1 MVYLIKINVALILLY
16 GFYKLIFAND
26 TFFTWKRAILI
37 GIYILAML
45 VPSLNFSY
53 WVSTNAEMTSMASS
67 YANYVLPSVTITPEK
82 AHATS
87 WQTVFIW
94 TYSLVV
100 AALLLKLLWQLTSIF
115 LLKRKCRE
123 TEINGTRICQLP
135 GDQGPFSFFNWI
147 FVNPARHNGKEL
159 KEILI
164 HEQTHCR
171 QKHSLDI
178 LFAELFGICFWL
190 NPFAWLLKREVRI
203 NLEFIA
209 DNRTLATGFD
219 SKQYQYHLLG
229 LTYKKNVAT
238 VSNNFNVSPLK
249 KRIKMMNKKRTK
261 AIGKAKYALFVPLIA
276 ALLLVSNIET
286 VAREMTRTVNNIPE
300 LSGLTQKVSNVFNK
314 VQTEIN
320 TTTATKT
327 VAPLPTDSTTEAMKK
342 VNEEASRNPEE
353 VFNLAEVMP
362 TFPGNIN
369 VWIMKNMKYPEQA
382 VKQKQQGRV
391 IVKFIVSET
400 GEISNPEIIRGVS
413 PLLDAEALRVV
424 KAMPK
429 WNPGKQNGK
438 AVRTNYA
445 VPITFRLEGGEQ
457 AKENTAMPAKKNIL
471 YVIDGKEYASGEY
484 DINKLDLNQ
493 IESMTVLKGQQA
505 VDKYGDRAKD
515 GAIVFQL
522 KK

>member
-1 MVYLIKINVALILLY
+1 MIYLVKINIAIIVLF
-16 GFYKLIFAND
+16 GFYKLIFSND
-26 TFFTWKRAILI
+26 TFFAWRRATLFGIYLTAILI
-37 GIYILAML
+37 PGLD
-45 VPSLNFSY
+45 FSH
-53 WVSTNAEMTSMASS
+53 WVSSNTDMTFMADAYAE
-67 YANYVLPSVTITPEK
+67 NVLPEVSVSPRASDGWNVLTWL
-82 AHATS
+82 A
-87 WQTVFIW
+87 W
-94 TYSLVV
+94 TYGAVV
-100 AALLLKLLWQLTSIF
+100 ALLMLRFVRQLLSIAKLKKDCATFELNGIRIHKLT
-115 LLKRKCRE
+115 KDE
-123 TEINGTRICQLP
+123 
-135 GDQGPFSFFNWI
+135 GPFSFFNLI
-147 FVNPARHNGKEL
+147 FVNPEKHKPNEL
-159 KEILI
+159 EEILM

-171 QKHSLDI
+171 QWHSADI
-178 LFAELFGICFWL
+178 LFTELFAIAFWI
-190 NPFAWLLKREVRI
+190 NPFTWLLKREVRI

-238 VSNNFNVSPLK
+238 ISNNFNVSPLK

-261 AIGKAKYALFVPLIA
+261 GIGKARYALFVPLIA

-300 LSGLTQKVSNVFNK
+300 LSDLTQKVSNVFKK

-320 TTTATKT
+320 TTNATKT
-327 VAPLPTDSTTEAMKK
+327 VAPLPTDNTTEAMKK
-342 VNEEASRNPEE
+342 ADEEAPGKPKKA
-353 VFNLAEVMP
+353 FNCPEVMP

-369 VWIMKNMKYPEQA
+369 VWIMKNMTYPEQA

-400 GEISNPEIIRGVS
+400 GEINNPEIIRGVS

-438 AVRTNYA
+438 AVRTYYA
-445 VPITFRLEGGEQ
+445 VPITFKLEGGEQ

-471 YVIDGKEYASGEY
+471 YVIDGKEYAPGEY
-484 DINKLDLNQ
+484 DINKLDPNQ
-493 IESMTVLKGQQA
+493 IESVTVLKGQQA

-515 GAIVFQL
+515 GALVLQL

>member
-1 MVYLIKINVALILLY
+1 
-16 GFYKLIFAND
+16 
-26 TFFTWKRAILI
+26 
-37 GIYILAML
+37 
-45 VPSLNFSY
+45 
-53 WVSTNAEMTSMASS
+53 
-67 YANYVLPSVTITPEK
+67 
-82 AHATS
+82 
-87 WQTVFIW
+87 
-94 TYSLVV
+94 
-100 AALLLKLLWQLTSIF
+100 
-115 LLKRKCRE
+115 
-123 TEINGTRICQLP
+123 
-135 GDQGPFSFFNWI
+135 
-147 FVNPARHNGKEL
+147 
-159 KEILI
+159 
-164 HEQTHCR
+164 
-171 QKHSLDI
+171 
-178 LFAELFGICFWL
+178 
-190 NPFAWLLKREVRI
+190 
-203 NLEFIA
+203 
-209 DNRTLATGFD
+209 
-219 SKQYQYHLLG
+219 
-229 LTYKKNVAT
+229 
-238 VSNNFNVSPLK
+238 
-249 KRIKMMNKKRTK
+249 MNKKRTK
-261 AIGKAKYALFVPLIA
+261 AIGKAKYALFMPLIA

-342 VNEEASRNPEE
+342 VNEEASRSPEE

-445 VPITFRLEGGEQ
+445 VPITFRLEAWRAGKREHCH
-457 AKENTAMPAKKNIL
+457 A
-471 YVIDGKEYASGEY
+471 GKE
-484 DINKLDLNQ
+484 
-493 IESMTVLKGQQA
+493 
-505 VDKYGDRAKD
+505 KYSLRH
-515 GAIVFQL
+515 
-522 KK
+522 